1 MKNNFEKIV
10 SRLIVVVLA
19 GIILVGSFI
28 IYRGTQIEA
37 MSNNNDSL
45 SGGDNTRMG
54 MVVVVRDIESENV
67 PNFTGKLLDEFEDW
81 AMENEVIYAIEY
93 EYSEDIAVNLVI
105 AQRNN
110 KADGFVVVVSRGID
124 YSVEVVLP
132 NFVGMTVE
140 QIQEFVKKNHL
151 SGVTYN
157 YIADDNI
164 TAGKYI
170 SINTN
175 KSKIKRSEKIVIT
188 ISLGKKEEEVS
199 TEDNRVVVIDFSKMT
214 KNEIDNWGVNHRI
227 NIVYSSSYSS
237 SVSKGSVISQS
248 VAKGVKLDPNATIVI
263 TLSLGKQIVI
273 SDYSNKPYSEFVS
286 WRNAQDGQL
295 VVSRVNEFHNSIV
308 KDYVISNSPKS
319 GVLNDGDSVSI
330 IVSLGKPLVNNYS
343 GKQVVELNNEIKSLN
358 NNGAKLSVQVEE
370 EYSSQAAGTIISQD
384 KSGTLDVGSVIVV
397 KVSKGVKPVEP
408 VSIPAFTSEAQAMA
422 WASSN
427 GFSMGTVT
435 KQYSND
441 YANGVV
447 YNQTPVAN
455 SSHLPGSVSI
465 SFSVSLGKPT
475 IPDLTKMDVATANS
489 SLSTINGS
497 GANITIVAGSEAYS
511 SSIEAGKIISQSK
524 YGVSD
529 VGTVVSVVLSKGA
542 EPLVTVGYY
551 TGMDYGSASSS
562 ITGSGLNVSN
572 SDGSCSSSGT
582 VEYQSVG
589 GGEQVSRGTEVD
601 LKCTFQQE
609 CDSCDDQQ
617 MLCDSCEVGYNFNN
631 RKLIQN
637 NNKK

>member
-1 MKNNFEKIV
+1 MKDNFEKKI

-19 GIILVGSFI
+19 GLFLVGSFI
-28 IYRGTQIEA
+28 IYRGIQIEA

-45 SGGDNTRMG
+45 SGGDNTRIR
-54 MVVVVRDIESENV
+54 MVEVEGRTGSEDV
-67 PNFTGKLLDEFEDW
+67 PDFTGKLLDEFEDW
-81 AMENEVIYAIEY
+81 AIDNEVIYAIEY
-93 EYSEDIAVNLVI
+93 EYSDDIVVNLVI
-105 AQRNN
+105 TQRKN
-110 KADGFVVVVSRGID
+110 KENGIVVLVSRGID

-157 YIADDNI
+157 YITDDN
-164 TAGKYI
+164 TMAGKYL
-170 SINTN
+170 STDTN
-175 KSKIKRSEKIVIT
+175 KNKIKRSEKIVIT
-188 ISLGKKEEEVS
+188 ISLGKKEEV
-199 TEDNRVVVIDFSKMT
+199 TTKDNRVVVIDFSKMT
-214 KNEIDNWGVNHRI
+214 KNEIDNWGVSHRI
-227 NIVYSSSYSS
+227 NIVYSSSHSN

-248 VAKGVKLDPNATIVI
+248 VAKGVRLDPNATIVI
-263 TLSLGKQIVI
+263 TLSLGKQIII
-273 SDYSNKPYSEFVS
+273 SDYSNKPYSEFVY

-295 VVSRVNEFHNSIV
+295 VVSRANEFHNSIA

-330 IVSLGKPLVNNYS
+330 IVSLGRPSVNNYF
-343 GKQVVELNNEIKSLN
+343 GKQVVELNNEITSLN
-358 NNGAKLSVQVEE
+358 HNGAKLSVQVEE
-370 EYSSQAAGTIISQD
+370 EYSNQVVGTVISQD
-384 KSGTLDVGSVIVV
+384 KSGTMDVGSVIVV

-408 VSIPAFTSEAQAMA
+408 VNIPAFTSEAQAIA

-427 GFSMGTVT
+427 GFSMGTIT
-435 KQYSND
+435 RQYSND

-465 SFSVSLGKPT
+465 SLSVSLGKPN
-475 IPDLTKMDVATANS
+475 IPNLAGMDVATANS
-489 SLSTINGS
+489 SLATINGS
-497 GANITIVAGSEAYS
+497 GGNITIVVGSEAYS
-511 SSIEAGKIISQSK
+511 SSYGVGQIISQSK
-524 YGVSD
+524 VGVSD

-572 SDGSCSSSGT
+572 SDGSCMPSST
-582 VEYQSVG
+582 VEYQSVESG
-589 GGEQVSRGTEVD
+589 QQVSSGTVVD
-601 LKCTFQQE
+601 LRCSLQQE
-609 CDSCDDQQ
+609 CDSCDNQQ
-617 MLCDSCEVGYNFNN
+617 VLCDSCGVGYNPNN
-631 RKLIQN
+631 HKSIQN
-637 NNKK
+637 IIRK

>member
-1 MKNNFEKIV
+1 MKNSFEKIV
-10 SRLIVVVLA
+10 SRLIVLVLV

-28 IYRGTQIEA
+28 IYKGIQIEA
-37 MSNNNDSL
+37 VSNNHDSL

-54 MVVVVRDIESENV
+54 MVEVKGDIGSEDV
-67 PNFTGKLLDEFEDW
+67 PNFTGKFLDEFEDW
-81 AMENEVIYAIEY
+81 AIENGVIYAIEY
-93 EYSEDIAVNLVI
+93 EYSDDIAVNLVI
-105 AQRNN
+105 TQQNN
-110 KADGFVVVVSRGID
+110 KEDGVVVVVSRGID
-124 YSVEVVLP
+124 YSAEVALP
-132 NFVGMTVE
+132 NFAGMTVE

-170 SINTN
+170 SIDTN

-188 ISLGKKEEEVS
+188 ISLGKKEEV
-199 TEDNRVVVIDFSKMT
+199 TTQDNRVVVIDFSKMT

-227 NIVYSSSYSS
+227 NITYSSSYSN
-237 SVSKGSVISQS
+237 SVSKGGVISQS
-248 VAKGVKLDPNATIVI
+248 VAIGVRLDPNATIVI
-263 TLSLGKQIVI
+263 TLSLGKQMVI
-273 SDYSNKPYSEFVS
+273 SDYSNKPYSEFVN

-295 VVSRVNEFHNSIV
+295 VVSRVNEYHNSIV

-330 IVSLGKPLVNNYS
+330 IVSLGKPLVSDYS
-343 GKQVVELNNEIKSLN
+343 GKQVVELNNAITSLN

-370 EYSSQAAGTIISQD
+370 EYSSQAVGTIISQD
-384 KSGTLDVGSVIVV
+384 KSGTVDVGSVIVV
-397 KVSKGVKPVEP
+397 KISKGVKPVEP

-427 GFSMGTVT
+427 GFSIGTVT

-447 YNQTPVAN
+447 YNQTPAAN

-465 SFSVSLGKPT
+465 TISVSLGKPT

-497 GANITIVAGSEAYS
+497 GGNITIVAGAEAYS

-572 SDGSCSSSGT
+572 SDGSCSSSST

-589 GGEQVSRGTEVD
+589 SGQQVSRGTEVD
-601 LKCTFQQE
+601 LKCAFQQE
-609 CDSCDDQQ
+609 CDTCDSQQ
-617 MLCDSCEVGYNFNN
+617 VQCDSCEVGYNFNN
-631 RKLIQN
+631 HKSIQKNNRK
-637 NNKK
+637 